1 MASEWRLEPGADALL
16 AIMIDGAAAAA
27 VEVDRDAH
35 PRIERW
41 RAERHE
47 ARAAGALRLAV
58 GHVDILATRDETS

>member
-1 MASEWRLEPGADALL
+1 MASEWRLEPGDDAML

-27 VEVDRDAH
+27 AEVDRDAH

-41 RAERHE
+41 RAERHG